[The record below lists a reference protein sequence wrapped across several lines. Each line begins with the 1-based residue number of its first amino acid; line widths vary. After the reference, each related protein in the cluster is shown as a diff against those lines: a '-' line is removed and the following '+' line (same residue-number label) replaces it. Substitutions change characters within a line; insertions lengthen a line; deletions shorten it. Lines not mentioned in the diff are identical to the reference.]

1 MTIHIQDEQAISE
14 LDGHIRAIEAI
25 LLELVDANTIRA
37 AKERLRKRWKNE
49 GRNRPWADISDRLN
63 RPYDHDAE
71 AALDVL
77 INKAESK
84 HS

>member
-1 MTIHIQDEQAISE
+1 MTMHIQDEQAISE
-14 LDGHIRAIEAI
+14 RDGHIRAIEAI

-37 AKERLRKRWKNE
+37 AKERLRKTWKNE
-49 GRNRPWADISDRLN
+49 RRNRRWADISDCLN

-71 AALDVL
+71 AALDAL